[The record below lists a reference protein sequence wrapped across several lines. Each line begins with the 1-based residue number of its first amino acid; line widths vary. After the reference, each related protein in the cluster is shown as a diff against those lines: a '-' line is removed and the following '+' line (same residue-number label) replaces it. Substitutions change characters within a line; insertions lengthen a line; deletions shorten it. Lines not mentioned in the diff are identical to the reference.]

1 MLQNIEH
8 IFFDL
13 DHTLWD
19 FETNSRQ
26 TLHELFDELHIA
38 SGSELKFESFFEE
51 YKRVNDFLWAEY
63 RSQKINKEGLRQR
76 RFLQTFSN
84 LGISNAEAATFI
96 EEQYVLRS
104 PHKTVL
110 MPETISTLEEL
121 DKRFKIH
128 IITNG
133 FQEVQDVKIDNSGLH
148 PYISHRIS
156 SDQVGVHKPDP
167 AVFLHALKVT
177 GAKRRQ
183 SVMIGDHLE
192 ADVLGAM
199 RIGMEAVY
207 FNPELKPH
215 GKQLKYE
222 IQRLAQLLPLFA

>member
-1 MLQNIEH
+1 MLENIEH
-8 IFFDL
+8 VFFDL

-19 FETNSRQ
+19 FETNSKH
-26 TLHELFDELHIA
+26 TLIELFNEIQFD
-38 SGSELKFESFFEE
+38 SESNLNFETFFGE

-63 RSQKINKEGLRQR
+63 RSKKIDKEGLRQR
-76 RFLQTFSN
+76 RFLQTLSN
-84 LGISNAEAATFI
+84 LGIANAEAAHFM

-104 PHKTVL
+104 PHKTIL
-110 MPETISTLEEL
+110 MPETLSTLEDL
-121 DKRFKIH
+121 SKRFKIH

-133 FQEVQDVKIDNSGLH
+133 FQEVQDVKIDKSGLH
-148 PYISHRIS
+148 PYITHRIT

-207 FNPELKPH
+207 FNPEQKPH

-222 IQRLAQLLPLFA
+222 IRHLAELPPLFA